1 MIECHSKVIQ
11 HQVTKSPSSHHDP
24 DTESDLH
31 GEEQEDRAVR
41 HLSDH
46 EDLQGGLQDAGGA
59 VPEGLAGT
67 GGHRQAGRGPSDI
80 SDIRG
85 CPQIP

>member
-1 MIECHSKVIQ
+1 MSFQ
-11 HQVTKSPSSHHDP
+11 SYSTQSHQVTTNPSHHDP

-31 GEEQEDRAVR
+31 GKEQEDRAVR
-41 HLSDH
+41 HLSVH
-46 EDLQGGLQDAGGA
+46 ADLQGGLQGAGGA
-59 VPEGLAGT
+59 VTEGLAGT